1 MLMLSRK
8 EQQRIRLLT
17 VNGPIWITVE
27 RIGRGQAV
35 LGIDAPESVV
45 IAREEL
51 IEDEAKP
58 GEKAT

>member
-8 EQQRIRLLT
+8 EGQRIRLLT
-17 VNGPIWITVE
+17 SDGPIWITVA
-27 RIGRGQAV
+27 RINRGQTTI
-35 LGIDAPESVV
+35 GIEAPESVV

-51 IEDEAKP
+51 IEDEAAT